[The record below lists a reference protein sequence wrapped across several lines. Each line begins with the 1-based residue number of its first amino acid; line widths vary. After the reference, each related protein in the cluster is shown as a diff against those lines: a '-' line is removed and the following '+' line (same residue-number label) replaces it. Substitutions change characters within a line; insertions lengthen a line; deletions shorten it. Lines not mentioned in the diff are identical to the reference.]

1 MDVVFLMDSSKD
13 VNFINFIKEK
23 AYVKLLAKRLNVS
36 PGKSRAAVVVYG
48 SSSQLR
54 IDFDAYDSLSAFK
67 TAVDGISYIG
77 GTRRIDKALET
88 AAVVLKKARNSIPKM
103 VVLLT
108 TGQQP
113 LDAPSLASSAG
124 ALHLLGAMVYVISIS
139 NNLDPKYFGNLVEE
153 ISHVSQVST
162 FDLLNNTLP
171 QVIRRIEDGESI
183 KCNYNAAH
191 ATLTKSHRI
200 LGIYCNRNCG
210 FGSQKNYRILGIE
223 FHRNGSFGFLPYIE
237 LL

>member
-1 MDVVFLMDSSKD
+1 MITTGLQARVLD
-13 VNFINFIKEK
+13 
-23 AYVKLLAKRLNVS
+23 
-36 PGKSRAAVVVYG
+36 
-48 SSSQLR
+48 
-54 IDFDAYDSLSAFK
+54 
-67 TAVDGISYIG
+67 
-77 GTRRIDKALET
+77 TRRIDKALER
-88 AAVVLKKARNSIPKM
+88 AAVVLKKARTSIPKM

-200 LGIYCNRNCG
+200 LGIYCNKNCG
-210 FGSQKNYRILGIE
+210 FGSQKNYRNLGIE
-223 FHRNGSFGFLPYIE
+223 FHRNCSFGFLPYIE